1 LGLKTRNSFIA
12 IYSYSLITPY
22 YFTIIDSSYFG
33 CFIKLYKSLFEHT
46 CFDFHSAKSCTGLAA
61 KYSQNSKELQKFK
74 RMDRRNFLTATGF
87 LGIIPALYIIPVFGK
102 INPEKNMKPLRR
114 IITIEEHFVLKNISQ
129 KVAAFNLKQNGG
141 VAQNDNVQKELM
153 SIVLPTLDEI
163 EDVGERRI
171 KFMDESGIDMQ
182 VLSYGPGS
190 PQNITDKTLAV
201 ELCQEA
207 NNELAHLI
215 KLHPARFAGFAIL
228 PVADPTSAAEE
239 LNRAVKKLGLKGAML
254 SGTFNGRFFDEP
266 EFLPIF
272 STAQELNLPLYMHPA
287 IISKNIAEHYYQSDN
302 WPPVAGAMFA
312 SAGYGWH
319 LDSGIAIVR
328 LIASGIFDKLPGLK
342 LISGHWG
349 ELVPFFL
356 NRLDDQLGKTL
367 KLGRK
372 ISDYYKSNIYITPS
386 GLFSQ
391 AQLKYVID
399 ELGADKIIYSGDYPF
414 LIDKNT
420 GKFLETVS
428 ISREDKEKIGYKNA
442 KKLLS
447 L

>member
-1 LGLKTRNSFIA
+1 
-12 IYSYSLITPY
+12 
-22 YFTIIDSSYFG
+22 
-33 CFIKLYKSLFEHT
+33 
-46 CFDFHSAKSCTGLAA
+46 
-61 KYSQNSKELQKFK
+61 
-74 RMDRRNFLTATGF
+74 MDRRNFLTATGL
-87 LGIIPALYIIPVFGK
+87 LGIGSALNNIPVFGK
-102 INPEKNMKPLRR
+102 TNPKKNMKLLKK
-114 IITIEEHFVLKNISQ
+114 IITIEEHFVLKNISR
-129 KVAAFNLKQNGG
+129 KVTAFNIKQNGG
-141 VAQNDNVQKELM
+141 VVPNDKVHKELM
-153 SIVLPTLDEI
+153 AIGLPTLDDI
-163 EDVGERRI
+163 EDVGDRRI
-171 KFMDESGIDMQ
+171 KFMDEAGIDMQ

-266 EFLPIF
+266 EFQPIF
-272 STAQELNLPLYMHPA
+272 SKAQELKVPLYMHPG
-287 IISKNIAEHYYQSDN
+287 IIQKDIAEHYYHSDN

-328 LIASGIFDKLPGLK
+328 LIASGIFDKLPSLK

-386 GLFSQ
+386 GLFSE

-420 GKFLETVS
+420 RRFIEAASV
-428 ISREDKEKIGYKNA
+428 SREDKEKIGYKNA
-442 KKLLS
+442 DKLLR

>member
-1 LGLKTRNSFIA
+1 MIPLK
-12 IYSYSLITPY
+12 
-22 YFTIIDSSYFG
+22 
-33 CFIKLYKSLFEHT
+33 K
-46 CFDFHSAKSCTGLAA
+46 
-61 KYSQNSKELQKFK
+61 
-74 RMDRRNFLTATGF
+74 
-87 LGIIPALYIIPVFGK
+87 
-102 INPEKNMKPLRR
+102 
-114 IITIEEHFVLKNISQ
+114 IITIEEHFVLKSISQ
-129 KVAAFNLKQNGG
+129 KVAAFNIKQNGG
-141 VAQNDNVQKELM
+141 MAPNDTVQKELTA
-153 SIVLPTLDEI
+153 IGLPTPDDI

-171 KFMDESGIDMQ
+171 KFMDEAGIDMQ

-201 ELCQEA
+201 ELCREA

-228 PVADPTSAAEE
+228 PVADPKSAAEE
-239 LNRAVKKLGLKGAML
+239 LNRAMKESGLKGAML

-272 STAQELNLPLYMHPA
+272 SKAQELNVPLYMHPA
-287 IISKNIAEHYYQSDN
+287 IIPKSIAAHYYQSSN
-302 WPPVAGAMFA
+302 WSAVTGAMFA

-319 LDSGIAIVR
+319 VDSGIAIVR
-328 LIASGIFDKLPGLK
+328 LIVSGIFDKLPGLK

-367 KLGRK
+367 KLDRK
-372 ISDYYKSNIYITPS
+372 TSDYYKSNIYITPS
-386 GLFSQ
+386 GLFSE
-391 AQLKYVID
+391 AQLKYVIE

-414 LIDKNT
+414 LIDKGT
-420 GKFLETVS
+420 RQFLERAS

-442 KKLLS
+442 EKLLS